1 MLYHCSLKDRAV
13 RIANGEKVRYF
24 VDLEKGK
31 CWMDEVKEKG
41 CRGILHAVRKDK
53 EISVEMIFASEEKL
67 SGFTRALE
75 LNNCYILE

>member
-1 MLYHCSLKDRAV
+1 MMYHCSLKDRAV

-31 CWMDEVKEKG
+31 CWMDEAKEKG

-53 EISVEMIFASEEKL
+53 
-67 SGFTRALE
+67 
-75 LNNCYILE
+75 